1 MRPHADTDSVP
12 PGDGGDL
19 SAESAAWLARRDR
32 GFNAVE
38 AKAFEQWLAGSEARA
53 AEFARIDAVWGELA
67 FAKAVPEIAEM
78 ASHLD
83 ERTHPARRGALL
95 AWSAGIAAGLVAA
108 TVWWNGAR
116 IAPAPHAS
124 TQMARLVNPADAK
137 ATREFTLSDGS
148 VLELRAD
155 SEVDVDYSFDSRTA
169 HLQRGEANFV
179 VAKSTA
185 RPFLVIA
192 GPVRVRD
199 VGTAFNVQFCP
210 AVVEVLVTEGRV
222 QVEDAAPSRTADPL
236 VPLLVAGQRATIFR
250 DSAGITGRVVV
261 DSPDAAAVSKTLAGE
276 SKWIVFD
283 RTPLGTAVEEF
294 NRHSS
299 QRIVLGD
306 ASLESRQLGGLF
318 RTDNVEGF
326 VRMLEE
332 SMDIKASRRGNE
344 EIVLM
349 PAR

>member
-1 MRPHADTDSVP
+1 MHPDSDTRGGPS
-12 PGDGGDL
+12 GDAGDL
-19 SAESAAWLARRDR
+19 SAESAAWIARRDR
-32 GFNAVE
+32 GFTDAE
-38 AKAFEQWLAGSEARA
+38 AKAFEQWRAGNEARA
-53 AEFARIDAVWGELA
+53 AEFARIDAVWSELS
-67 FAKAVPEIAEM
+67 FAKAIPEIADM
-78 ASHLD
+78 ASRLD
-83 ERTHPARRGALL
+83 ERTGLTYRGAPL
-95 AWSAGIAAGLVAA
+95 AWYAGIAAALVAA
-108 TVWWNGAR
+108 AVWWNGAR
-116 IAPAPHAS
+116 IGPAPHAS
-124 TQMARLVNPADAK
+124 TQMARVVNPADAR
-137 ATREFTLSDGS
+137 ATRDFTLPDGS
-148 VLELRAD
+148 ALELRAD
-155 SEVDVDYSFDSRTA
+155 SEVDVDYTPDARTV

-179 VAKSTA
+179 VAKNSA

-222 QVEDAAPSRTADPL
+222 QVEDAAPSHPADPL

-250 DSAGITGRVVV
+250 DSAGMTGRVVV

-283 RTPLGTAVEEF
+283 RTPLGTAVQEF

-306 ASLESRQLGGLF
+306 ASLESRELGGLF
-318 RTDNVEGF
+318 RTDNVDGF

-332 SMDIKASRRGNE
+332 SMDIKASRLGND

-349 PAR
+349 AAR